1 MTKHG
6 NTVPTRPEVAMLSLT
21 PELQNDAHEWSY
33 ESPVGAL
40 RRPSSDRSP
49 RPRPAPTPVVRTSV
63 AQPALAESLSGL
75 SPAHVFSIATVS
87 GLTGAGM
94 MALLVAIVA

>member
-1 MTKHG
+1 
-6 NTVPTRPEVAMLSLT
+6 MLSLT
-21 PELQNDAHEWSY
+21 PELENVAHEWSY

-40 RRPSSDRSP
+40 RRPDSDRSP
-49 RPRPAPTPVVRTSV
+49 RPECAPTTVVRTSV
-63 AQPALAESLSGL
+63 AQPPLAEGLFGL

-94 MALLVAIVA
+94 MALLVAIAT

>member
-21 PELQNDAHEWSY
+21 PELQDVAHEWSY

-40 RRPSSDRSP
+40 RRPDSDRSDDP
-49 RPRPAPTPVVRTSV
+49 HAAKPPVVRTQV
-63 AQPALAESLSGL
+63 PATPTAMHAAGL
-75 SPAHVFSIATVS
+75 SPAHVLSIATVS

-94 MALLVAIVA
+94 MALLVAIAT